1 MVELIQAYTRLYS
14 ATDRPIQ
21 AGDIGIITP
30 YRAQIA
36 HIKRRLQTANLPAGD
51 YQVDTVERYQGGA
64 KRIVLISLCTN
75 EYSQIQMLSQI
86 SDEGVDRKLNVAMT
100 RAREHLVIVG
110 CPEILRQ
117 SMVYGDLLD
126 FLGAG
131 AGAG

>member
-1 MVELIQAYTRLYS
+1 L
-14 ATDRPIQ
+14 Q

-36 HIKRRLQTANLPAGD
+36 HIRRCLRTANLPADD

-75 EYSQIQMLSQI
+75 EFSQIQMLSQI

-110 CPEILRQ
+110 CPDILRQ
-117 SMVYGDLLD
+117 SMVYSDLLD
-126 FLGAG
+126 FIEKNAG
-131 AGAG
+131 KE